1 MQKQP
6 VRLTSA
12 NKGSNTKE
20 LIQYPMTIGHSLIS
34 GSTRAG
40 KSVVPIVRPQFQTTT
55 HKRRT
60 LPVEGDHG

>member
-1 MQKQP
+1 M
-6 VRLTSA
+6 TSA
-12 NKGSNTKE
+12 NKGRKGTY
-20 LIQYPMTIGHSLIS
+20 LIQHPMTIGHSLIS